1 MAAREDLKMR
11 LTRLRGQTARLGRTG
26 LSGPAV
32 LRTAEV
38 GIHLMLA
45 AVLAGLVNSFLI
57 VNAEVPTGSM
67 ENTIMAGDRI
77 LALRTSYWFDE
88 PEAGDIVVFRYPDDE
103 TGKTLYVK
111 RIIGTP
117 GDTVE
122 MSNGT
127 VYVNGKA
134 LQEDYIA
141 EVTQGSYGPYVVPNG
156 CYFMMGDNR
165 NHSQDSRFWRNQYVE
180 KDEILGKV
188 VLRYYKGFKWIS

>member
-1 MAAREDLKMR
+1 MSTTVKK
-11 LTRLRGQTARLGRTG
+11 
-26 LSGPAV
+26 
-32 LRTAEV
+32 EV
-38 GIHLMLA
+38 ISWVKTILLA

-127 VYVNGKA
+127 CRR
-134 LQEDYIA
+134 I
-141 EVTQGSYGPYVVPNG
+141 T
-156 CYFMMGDNR
+156 
-165 NHSQDSRFWRNQYVE
+165 SQR
-180 KDEILGKV
+180 
-188 VLRYYKGFKWIS
+188 

>member
-1 MAAREDLKMR
+1 MGKNNSSGGGAGRA
-11 LTRLRGQTARLGRTG
+11 GQFLPHCKCGGADG
-26 LSGPAV
+26 LHGKY
-32 LRTAEV
+32 
-38 GIHLMLA
+38 HH
-45 AVLAGLVNSFLI
+45 
-57 VNAEVPTGSM
+57 
-67 ENTIMAGDRI
+67 AGDRI

-141 EVTQGSYGPYVVPNG
+141 EVTQAATAPMLYP
-156 CYFMMGDNR
+156 MAA
-165 NHSQDSRFWRNQYVE
+165 
-180 KDEILGKV
+180 
-188 VLRYYKGFKWIS
+188 IS

>member
-1 MAAREDLKMR
+1 MSTTVKK
-11 LTRLRGQTARLGRTG
+11 
-26 LSGPAV
+26 
-32 LRTAEV
+32 EV
-38 GIHLMLA
+38 ISWVKTILLA

-134 LQEDYIA
+134 RAGGLHRR
-141 EVTQGSYGPYVVPNG
+141 
-156 CYFMMGDNR
+156 GDTG
-165 NHSQDSRFWRNQYVE
+165 Q
-180 KDEILGKV
+180 
-188 VLRYYKGFKWIS
+188 LRPLYCTRWLLFHDGG

>member
-103 TGKTLYVK
+103 TGKTLLVK

-127 VYVNGKA
+127 DYVNGKA

-141 EVTQGSYGPYVVPNG
+141 EVTQGSYGP
-156 CYFMMGDNR
+156 
-165 NHSQDSRFWRNQYVE
+165 
-180 KDEILGKV
+180 
-188 VLRYYKGFKWIS
+188 

>member
-1 MAAREDLKMR
+1 M
-11 LTRLRGQTARLGRTG
+11 GN
-26 LSGPAV
+26 LSTTV
-32 LRTAEV
+32 KKEV
-38 GIHLMLA
+38 ISWVKTILLA

-141 EVTQGSYGPYVVPNG
+141 EPTYLGYDVEFPYTVPEG
-156 CYFMMGDNR
+156 TVFVMGDNR
-165 NHSQDSRFWRNQYVE
+165 NASTDSRDAR
-180 KDEILGKV
+180 LGCVDTRYIMGRVYFTLFPVKNIGV
-188 VLRYYKGFKWIS
+188 VK